1 MKKMLL
7 LCCLLACGVGHAQQ
21 APPPPPTPTAPMPAD
36 PRLQEIDKQAQPILA
51 RIDLLRE
58 KLHAITE
65 FQQLEQA
72 QGDLAQLRERYNQV
86 LAALAAE
93 SKKPE
98 AEKKA
103 EPVKK

>member
-21 APPPPPTPTAPMPAD
+21 APPPLTAPMPAD
-36 PRLQEIDKQAQPILA
+36 PRLQELDRQAQSILA

-86 LAALAAE
+86 LAAIAAE

-98 AEKKA
+98 PEKKV